1 MIRYQASP
9 AHPATPTP
17 APVCRAT
24 LVARMADDIRELA
37 FAGQN
42 ASPEALAARGW
53 SAGSIKRLGPDAVSR
68 ARRQSV
74 RQLA

>member
-9 AHPATPTP
+9 AHLATPTP
-17 APVCRAT
+17 APACRAA

-42 ASPEALAARGW
+42 ASAEALAARGW
-53 SAGSIKRLGPDAVSR
+53 SAGTIKRLGPDAVAS

-74 RQLA
+74 RQVA